1 MDHPKN
7 QRKIRQKFLFLPKT
21 AKNNE
26 KRSKILSRI
35 LNQNFFPEKNPVQID
50 EILSQKIN
58 EK

>member
-1 MDHPKN
+1 MERPKN
-7 QRKIRQKFLFLPKT
+7 ERKIRQNFCFLPKIT
-21 AKNNE
+21 KNNE
-26 KRSKILSRI
+26 KRLKILPTI